1 VSGMHSRSLNSKH
14 AWKPVQLPPLP
25 AEPLVSILVPSYNYE
40 RYVGE
45 CLRSILRQSYGRFE
59 VIVSDDG
66 STDSSAQTLEAWTFA
81 DTRICLIQEPH
92 GGMAA
97 ALNRAWRQSRGE
109 IVCLLDADDTYLPDK
124 LECVVQA
131 FRSQP
136 QVGYVIHRTV
146 RTDAVGRPRGIL
158 PLLNSIPSGWC
169 LGRVLQAGGV
179 LADVPPTST
188 LSFRREILERV
199 FPISE
204 EFQGY
209 AELVIQR
216 LAPCL
221 TNVQSLD
228 RALAT
233 WRLHNA
239 NDANPVYLDSD
250 HIRRELRI
258 LEQLW
263 HFQRSYLETL
273 DPQLAAALQA
283 ISRSDYYSR
292 LRYALARRECS
303 PDAGRFHRDL
313 VESPDFQDRPAVDR
327 WFWKIAPSLPR
338 ALVDRIFNFLMT
350 QGRAKELISHIRD
363 RT

>member
-169 LGRVLQAGGV
+169 LGRVLHAGGV

-221 TNVQSLD
+221 TNVHSLD

-239 NDANPVYLDSD
+239 NDANTVYLHSD

-273 DPQLAAALQA
+273 DPQLAAALQS
-283 ISRSDYYSR
+283 ISCSDYYSR

-350 QGRAKELISHIRD
+350 QGRTKELISHIRD

>member
-1 VSGMHSRSLNSKH
+1 MHSHSLNSKH
-14 AWKPVQLPPLP
+14 PWQPLQLPPLP
-25 AEPLVSILVPSYNYE
+25 AVPLVSILVSCYNYE

-45 CLRSILRQSYGRFE
+45 CLASILRQTYGRFE

-66 STDSSAQTLEAWTFA
+66 STDRSAQSLEAWTFA
-81 DTRICLIQEPH
+81 DKRIRLIQEPH

-97 ALNRAWRQSRGE
+97 ALNRAWRRSRGE
-109 IVCLLDADDTYLPDK
+109 IICLLDADDTYLPDK

-146 RTDAVGRPRGIL
+146 RTDAAGRPRGVL
-158 PLLNSIPSGWC
+158 PLLKSIPSGWC
-169 LGRVLQAGGV
+169 LGRLLRDGGA

-188 LSFRREILERV
+188 LSFRREILEKI

-216 LAPCL
+216 FAPCL
-221 TNVQSLD
+221 TNIHSLD

-233 WRLHNA
+233 WRLHTA
-239 NDANPVYLDSD
+239 NDANAVYLDSD
-250 HIRRELRI
+250 QIRRELRI
-258 LEQLW
+258 LERLW
-263 HFQRSYLETL
+263 DLQRSYLETL
-273 DPQLAAALQA
+273 DPELAAALQS

-303 PDAGRFHRDL
+303 PDAGRFHKDL
-313 VESPDFQDRPAVDR
+313 VESPAFQDRPAADR

-350 QGRAKELISHIRD
+350 QGRTKEFISHIRKVGF
-363 RT
+363 R